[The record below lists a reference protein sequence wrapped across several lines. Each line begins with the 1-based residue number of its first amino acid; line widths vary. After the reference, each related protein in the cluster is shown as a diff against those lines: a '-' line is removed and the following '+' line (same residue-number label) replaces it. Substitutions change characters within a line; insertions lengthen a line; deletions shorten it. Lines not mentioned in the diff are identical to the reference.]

1 MGAARAIAALEPPG
15 VEVHFLIAAT
25 ENMVNERGVV
35 PGDILVASNGKTIE
49 VLNTDA
55 VSEIVFLW
63 CNLVLQLFESKAHVS
78 VYVFYIATETTP

>member
-1 MGAARAIAALEPPG
+1 M
-15 VEVHFLIAAT
+15 EVHFLIAAT